1 MIHIIIFSFNRAL
14 QLEALLSSIQCHW
27 QKTNYTLSVLY
38 NTSGD
43 DFQKGYDILQ
53 KEYPAYE
60 FIKETRKTSGYHVSD
75 YMTPYNLKKLLKY
88 HHIRKQKSNFRD
100 LLNNMLA
107 TSSCEYTLYLT
118 DDSAFIRDVELSKN
132 DLAFIEQ
139 NPDINQISL
148 RLGKNITERPAS
160 IPVNNG
166 KLEWDFHNHRAA
178 RSWGY
183 NFSVDAHIYST
194 KLCLKMQSKIIYANP
209 TTLEANIV
217 HYVMPRNLMDH
228 GLTYEYPFILS
239 FPINMVQ
246 EIADNESMGISIE
259 DLNNYY
265 LEGKRLEYIVPDEIL
280 EFQQYPETVYLCK
293 NGQKELL
300 KLK

>member
-27 QKTNYTLSVLY
+27 QKTNYKLSVLY

-107 TSSCEYTLYLT
+107 TSSCEYT
-118 DDSAFIRDVELSKN
+118 
-132 DLAFIEQ
+132 
-139 NPDINQISL
+139 
-148 RLGKNITERPAS
+148 
-160 IPVNNG
+160 
-166 KLEWDFHNHRAA
+166 
-178 RSWGY
+178 
-183 NFSVDAHIYST
+183 
-194 KLCLKMQSKIIYANP
+194 
-209 TTLEANIV
+209 
-217 HYVMPRNLMDH
+217 
-228 GLTYEYPFILS
+228 
-239 FPINMVQ
+239 
-246 EIADNESMGISIE
+246 
-259 DLNNYY
+259 
-265 LEGKRLEYIVPDEIL
+265 
-280 EFQQYPETVYLCK
+280 
-293 NGQKELL
+293 
-300 KLK
+300 